1 MGRAGRRRFLV
12 AAGALLAA
20 SGARAQKQARK
31 RVRIGA
37 LTQVDTFRAPHWKP
51 FFAELEKRGWRQG
64 REYSLEVKE
73 GRGDP
78 ERYLELSRDLVR
90 EGIDIVLAV
99 TTAPALA
106 FRQASDRIPVV
117 ALCGY
122 PVEAGLGASLS
133 RPGGNVTGI
142 ASYAGAGVWSKMLE
156 LLREV
161 KPGLEEVGLLLDYL
175 PPGFPDGPVV
185 LKELDEGTR
194 RLRMRLRVWSVR
206 KGEEVAA
213 ALAQIESSPVQ
224 ALIVSAGGG
233 ANIDPAALPLIG
245 EALTRLRLP
254 SITDFA
260 GTVFAKAGCTLAYS
274 PSIVEI
280 HQRLAAFVDRIL
292 RGANPAEL
300 PFELPTRFDLVVN
313 LKSAR
318 AIGLSV
324 PQSLLLRADRVVE

>member
-1 MGRAGRRRFLV
+1 MGSFGRRRFLV
-12 AAGALLAA
+12 GAGALLTATH
-20 SGARAQKQARK
+20 ARAQGARK

-37 LTQVDTFRAPHWKP
+37 LTQTNTFRSPHWQG
-51 FFAELEKRGWRQG
+51 FFAELERRGWREG
-64 REYSLEVKE
+64 REYSLEIRE

-78 ERYLELSRDLVR
+78 ARYLELSRGLVKD
-90 EGIDIVLAV
+90 GVDIVLAV
-99 TTAPALA
+99 STAPAVA
-106 FRQASDRIPVV
+106 FRQASDKIPVV
-117 ALCGY
+117 VLTGY

-133 RPGGNVTGI
+133 RPGGNITGV
-142 ASYAGAGVWSKMLE
+142 ATYAGASVWSKMLE
-156 LLREV
+156 LLREL
-161 KPGLEEVGLLLDYL
+161 KPGLADVGLLWDYL

-185 LKELDEGTR
+185 VKEIEEGTR
-194 RLRMRLRVWSVR
+194 QLRMRYRFWDVR
-206 KGEEVAA
+206 NADDVRA
-213 ALAQIESSPVQ
+213 ALGEIERSPIQ
-224 ALIVSAGGG
+224 ALIISAGGG
-233 ANIDPAALPLIG
+233 PNIDPAALPLIS
-245 EALTRLRLP
+245 ETLVRTRLP